1 MTAIAWTGSLSSWV
15 NRCHDGEVIEVT
27 EPQVWTLIGVFASAM
42 VAMFATMSGWFVRVL
57 RAEVGGLRSEMG
69 GLRAEMNAKF
79 ERVDAQFARVDAQ
92 FDRVDVKLLH
102 LDRDVQALARRVFPE
117 HD

>member
-1 MTAIAWTGSLSSWV
+1 M
-15 NRCHDGEVIEVT
+15 T

-42 VAMFATMSGWFVRVL
+42 FAMFATMSGWFVRVL

-79 ERVDAQFARVDAQ
+79 ERVDAQF
-92 FDRVDVKLLH
+92 DRVDVKLLH

>member
-1 MTAIAWTGSLSSWV
+1 MTAIARTGSLSSWV

-27 EPQVWTLIGVFASAM
+27 EPQVWTLIGVFASA
-42 VAMFATMSGWFVRVL
+42 VLAVFATMSGWFVRVL
-57 RAEVGGLRSEMG
+57 RAEVG

-102 LDRDVQALARRVFPE
+102 LDRDMQALARRVFPE